1 MKRIL
6 IIAILTVC
14 AAAAWAA
21 EPPASLGI
29 LNSHYSAD
37 PGVSKTIVT
46 GKSLKRYNLEE
57 SRGLTLADKPE
68 KAEAIEKAV
77 AHDARNANDREI
89 SYRDGKIYYAFLTLK
104 PKDDK
109 NRYLF
114 YLNQHLAGGN
124 KIILIY
130 MSGKADSESIKK
142 MIKK

>member
-1 MKRIL
+1 MS
-6 IIAILTVC
+6 
-14 AAAAWAA
+14 AAAAWAR
-21 EPPASLGI
+21 EPATLDI

-46 GKSLKRYNLEE
+46 GKSLKRYNLDQY
-57 SRGLTLADKPE
+57 RGLTLADKPE
-68 KAEAIEKAV
+68 KADEIEKAV
-77 AHDARNANDREI
+77 AQDARNANDREI

-104 PKDDK
+104 PLEDK